1 MVWAELGSTK
11 PQPVLPFWVEAAS
24 ALQIPW
30 PLALISAQQAERQ
43 SASETQPPVVNCWA
57 LPLPTSLAPALL
69 GARAR
74 AETATVEGFVLVQL
88 MILKRKK
95 VKVRRAGHVLKMVLE
110 EVGYSDSTYKPG
122 QR

>member
-110 EVGYSDSTYKPG
+110 EVGYSGSTYKPG